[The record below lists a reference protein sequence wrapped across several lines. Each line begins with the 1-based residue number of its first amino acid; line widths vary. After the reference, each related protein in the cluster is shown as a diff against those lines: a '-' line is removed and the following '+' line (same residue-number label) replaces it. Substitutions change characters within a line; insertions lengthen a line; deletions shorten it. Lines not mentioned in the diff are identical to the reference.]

1 MEKVFR
7 PLHCGVKQIYT
18 IAAHRQTVALMVSYD
33 LILCDFCGV
42 DVYREFFGKP
52 NSSPNEVRCAE
63 QLPVSA
69 ATSSLVQQFLNEAT
83 IDSVL
88 LVALEDQATDRVL
101 LSAIG

>member
-1 MEKVFR
+1 MEEVFR
-7 PLHCGVKQIYT
+7 SLHCGVKQIFT

-52 NSSPNEVRCAE
+52 NSNEVRCVE

-69 ATSSLVQQFLNEAT
+69 ATSS
-83 IDSVL
+83 
-88 LVALEDQATDRVL
+88 
-101 LSAIG
+101 SAAVFE

>member
-1 MEKVFR
+1 
-7 PLHCGVKQIYT
+7 
-18 IAAHRQTVALMVSYD
+18 

-69 ATSSLVQQFLNEAT
+69 ATSS
-83 IDSVL
+83 
-88 LVALEDQATDRVL
+88 
-101 LSAIG
+101 SAAVFE